1 MANACRLTLY
11 LRQIPDEQALYR
23 YLVRRPIKE
32 RTALLRNMIL
42 AEFHRRQ
49 AKESCSRRKPS
60 PPRAPRTRVKTPSAP
75 SATVAQSPWIQRVTL

>member
-1 MANACRLTLY
+1 MADACRLTLY

-42 AEFHRRQ
+42 AEFRRRQ
-49 AKESCSRRKPS
+49 AKDSGSKRKPS
-60 PPRAPRTRVKTPSAP
+60 KPLLPRTRVSAP
-75 SATVAQSPWIQRVTL
+75 SAPAPGTLSPWTQPVKL